1 MKKSTR
7 LAIFFVIG
15 ILVGFFFLSNVL
27 ADVGGPPVET
37 PYFTPEP
44 IVTPAPV
51 TPEPTVIVTPE
62 PTVIPTV
69 IPTAIPTAVPTPEPS
84 IPTDEELDLAI
95 KELIINN
102 TELINE
108 NAALIEVNNQ
118 LIESLI
124 ILGVIFSLTLLVLTI
139 FTYRIFRAIRLLM
152 DVFDW

>member
-7 LAIFFVIG
+7 LAIFFVVG

-62 PTVIPTV
+62 PTVIPS
-69 IPTAIPTAVPTPEPS
+69 AIPTAVPTPEPS

-95 KELIINN
+95 KDLIVNN

-139 FTYRIFRAIRLLM
+139 FTYRIFRAIRSLM
-152 DVFDW
+152 DIFDW